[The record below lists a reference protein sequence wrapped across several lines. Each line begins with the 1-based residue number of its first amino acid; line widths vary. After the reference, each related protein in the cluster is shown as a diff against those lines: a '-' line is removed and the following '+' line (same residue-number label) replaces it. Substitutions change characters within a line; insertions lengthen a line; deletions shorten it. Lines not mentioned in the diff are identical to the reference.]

1 MAKISPL
8 MLAPPIVFAGLAFM
22 FLWGM
27 NRENPNA
34 LPSTLIGQSAPAIS
48 ANQLGDYPTFDSS
61 VFQDGEVKLV
71 NFWASWCAPCRVEH
85 PNLIELAKEIPV
97 YGVNQKDRP
106 ADALKFLGDL
116 GNPFIAITTDRNGK
130 QSINW
135 GVYGLPETFLLDGD
149 GNILLRFVGA
159 ITKRRIENELGP
171 AIALAQDQ
179 E

>member
-8 MLAPPIVFAGLAFM
+8 LLAPPLVFAGLAVM

-27 NRENPNA
+27 TRENPND
-34 LPSTLIGQSAPAIS
+34 LPSTLIGQSAPEIT
-48 ANQLGDYPTFDSS
+48 ANQLGNYPTFDES

-85 PNLIELAKEIPV
+85 PILIEIAKEIPV
-97 YGVNQKDRP
+97 YGINQKDRP
-106 ADALKFLGDL
+106 ADALKFLNDL
-116 GNPFIAITTDRNGK
+116 GNPFTAITTDSDGK

-159 ITKRRIENELGP
+159 ITQRRIESELGP
-171 AIALAQDQ
+171 AIALAKKQ